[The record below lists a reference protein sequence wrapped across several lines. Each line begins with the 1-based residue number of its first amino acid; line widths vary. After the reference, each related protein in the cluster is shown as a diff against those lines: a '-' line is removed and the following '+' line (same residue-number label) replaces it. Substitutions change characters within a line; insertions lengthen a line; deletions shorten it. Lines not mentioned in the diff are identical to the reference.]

1 MHDDATERARDL
13 IFGRGPLPEPNYGVL
28 MRPYRSLSKQVLLG
42 SLMCA
47 SLLLCMHGAAHAVQL
62 VPSIGISQS
71 QDGGDNEVMYGV
83 ALRNGL
89 LPRTQ
94 AEIQVGYRKE
104 TYAYAG
110 QSFDLNTT
118 PVTLSLWVSPVPML
132 YAGGGVGAYIQ
143 SVKYQDNVY
152 PASHDSN
159 FGAHLGGG
167 MRFSLTPM
175 VGFDLQG
182 RYVFMKDQA
191 SQLASGD
198 FNPSFWTLQAGL
210 AIGF

>member
-1 MHDDATERARDL
+1 
-13 IFGRGPLPEPNYGVL
+13 
-28 MRPYRSLSKQVLLG
+28 MRSYRSLLKHALIG
-42 SLMCA
+42 SWMCA
-47 SLLLCMHGAAHAVQL
+47 SLLLVTAGAAHAVQIM
-62 VPSIGISQS
+62 PSIGISQS
-71 QDGGDNEVMYGV
+71 QDGGNNEVMYGL

-94 AEIQVGYRKE
+94 AELQVGYRKE
-104 TYAYAG
+104 TYDVSG

-118 PVTLSLWVSPVPML
+118 PVTVSLWASPVPML

-143 SVKYQDNVY
+143 SIKYGNNVY
-152 PASHDSN
+152 PASNDTQ

-167 MRFSLTPM
+167 FRFSMTPM

-182 RYVFMKDQA
+182 RYVFMKDRA
-191 SQLASGD
+191 EQLSSGN

-210 AIGF
+210 AVGF

>member
-1 MHDDATERARDL
+1 
-13 IFGRGPLPEPNYGVL
+13 
-28 MRPYRSLSKQVLLG
+28 MRPYRSLSKVLLG
-42 SLMCA
+42 SMVCA
-47 SLLLCMHGAAHAVQL
+47 SLLFCMHGAAHAAQI

-71 QDGGDNEVMYGV
+71 QDGGDNEVMYGL

-104 TYAYAG
+104 TYEFAG

-118 PVTLSLWVSPVPML
+118 PVTLSLWASPVPML

-143 SVKYQDNVY
+143 SIKYGNNVY
-152 PASHDSN
+152 PASN
-159 FGAHLGGG
+159 ETQFGAHLGGG
-167 MRFSLTPM
+167 VRFSMTPM
-175 VGFDLQG
+175 VGIDLQG

-191 SQLASGD
+191 NQLASGD

>member
-1 MHDDATERARDL
+1 
-13 IFGRGPLPEPNYGVL
+13 
-28 MRPYRSLSKQVLLG
+28 MRSYRSLSKQMLLA
-42 SLMCA
+42 SLVCA
-47 SLLLCMHGAAHAVQL
+47 SLLTFTGAAHAVQIM
-62 VPSIGISQS
+62 PSIGISQS
-71 QDGGDNEVMYGV
+71 QDGGNNEMMYGL

-94 AEIQVGYRKE
+94 AELQVGYRKD
-104 TYAYAG
+104 TYQVQG

-118 PVTLSLWVSPVPML
+118 PVTVSLWVSPVPML

-143 SVKYQDNVY
+143 SIKYDNNVY
-152 PASHDSN
+152 PASNSSN

-167 MRFSLTPM
+167 FRFSMTPM
-175 VGFDLQG
+175 VGLDLQG

-191 SQLASGD
+191 SQLASGN